1 MSTAQLY
8 LMITEMIIVMLLVI
22 LKSIVVLKETSYTWI
37 PKSIIILVAV
47 SIIPYCFNLAFK
59 MTTDF
64 RISIF
69 PFPINAAIEGI
80 LINIVILAPNIIF
93 SVMKNIYYVMK
104 GCVKNE
110 Y

>member
-8 LMITEMIIVMLLVI
+8 LMITEMIIVVLLII
-22 LKSIVVLKETSYTWI
+22 LKSIVLLKETSYTWI

-59 MTTDF
+59 MATDF

-69 PFPINAAIEGI
+69 PFPVNATIEGI
-80 LINIVILAPNIIF
+80 LINIIILAPNIVF
-93 SVMKNIYYVMK
+93 SIMKNLYYVMK
-104 GCVKNE
+104 GYVEK
-110 Y
+110 